1 MQIRPDI
8 MMTVAAMLIALT
20 VPPLVYHKVRFKP
33 LLTAQE
39 KAVADFSPATLTI
52 AKKAWQDSSLTLP
65 VSAPPAPAPP
75 ATLPGKA
82 PAAVSA
88 GPAQQPAATP
98 PKPSTPKV
106 SMILHD
112 GAGGG
117 KAIIDGTPLKVGDKQ
132 GEWLLERI
140 ESNRVLLRGRKGT
153 TWVSQD

>member
-1 MQIRPDI
+1 MQIRSEVMI
-8 MMTVAAMLIALT
+8 TVTAILIALA
-20 VPPLVYHKVRFKP
+20 VPLLVYHKVRFKP

-39 KAVADFSPATLTI
+39 KAVADFSPAKLTI
-52 AKKAWQDSSLTLP
+52 ARKAWQDSSLTLP
-65 VSAPPAPAPP
+65 VAAPPAPAPP

-82 PAAVSA
+82 PATVSA
-88 GPAQQPAATP
+88 APLQPQPNAAV
-98 PKPSTPKV
+98 PKV

-117 KAIIDGTPLKVGDKQ
+117 KAIINGTPLKVGEKQ

-140 ESNRVLLRGRKGT
+140 ESNRVLLRGRRGT

>member
-8 MMTVAAMLIALT
+8 MMTVAAMLIAMT

-65 VSAPPAPAPP
+65 VTAPPAQAPL
-75 ATLPGKA
+75 ATQPGKA

-88 GPAQQPAATP
+88 GPAAPVLL
-98 PKPSTPKV
+98 KPFLPKV

-112 GAGGG
+112 GSGGG
-117 KAIIDGTPLKVGDKQ
+117 KAIIDGTPLKVGDKH

-140 ESNRVLLRGRKGT
+140 ETNRVLLRGRKGT